1 MRARDEEV
9 DPKWVRSG
17 NKVCQSISVTF
28 AKPKT
33 PPGDTGNFVETDF
46 DIFHVNEKK
55 MSRISRKRDRA
66 SFELWQA

>member
-33 PPGDTGNFVETDF
+33 PSGDTGNFVETDF

-55 MSRISRKRDRA
+55 NVTRFAKKRS